1 MENLLKISDLE
12 AYQKAILGN
21 RVMIVFSTT
30 WCPDCHFLK
39 TFIDDLVK
47 NNSEWT
53 FYYIDRDE
61 MVDLCIDLEIM
72 GIPSFIAYHQGKEVS
87 RLVNKLRKTQ
97 DEIQAFID
105 AIVIE

>member
-1 MENLLKISDLE
+1 MDNLKQIHDLKSYEE
-12 AYQKAILGN
+12 AIQGHAML
-21 RVMIVFSTT
+21 VFSTT

-47 NNSEWT
+47 DNSNWT

-61 MVDLCIDLEIM
+61 LTDLCIDLEIM
-72 GIPSFIAYHQGKEVS
+72 GIPSFVAYNQGQEVG

-97 DEIQAFID
+97 AEIQSFID
-105 AIVIE
+105 SLR

>member
-1 MENLLKISDLE
+1 MDQLDKITTLE
-12 AYQKAILGN
+12 AFQQAIQGHS
-21 RVMIVFSTT
+21 MIVFSTT

-39 TFIDDLVK
+39 TFIDDLVAH
-47 NNSEWT
+47 NQDWH

-72 GIPSFIAYHQGKEVS
+72 GIPSFIAYHEGKEVG

-97 DEIQAFID
+97 EEIQTFID
-105 AIVIE
+105 GLQ

>member
-1 MENLLKISDLE
+1 MDNLIKINSLE
-12 AYQKAILGN
+12 KYEEAIQGHSIL
-21 RVMIVFSTT
+21 VFSTT

-39 TFIDDLVK
+39 TYIDSLISSNPD
-47 NNSEWT
+47 WT

-72 GIPSFIAYHQGKEVS
+72 GIPSFIAYNHGKELS

-97 DEIQAFID
+97 EEVQAFID
-105 AIVIE
+105 VIE

>member
-1 MENLLKISDLE
+1 MDHLVQIHDLS
-12 AYQKAILGN
+12 AYEKAIQGHAML
-21 RVMIVFSTT
+21 VFSTT

-47 NNSEWT
+47 DNPEWT

-61 MVDLCIDLEIM
+61 LTDLCIDLQIM
-72 GIPSFIAYHQGKEVS
+72 GIPSFIAYNQGKEVG

-97 DEIQAFID
+97 VEIQNFID
-105 AIVIE
+105 SLR

>member
-1 MENLLKISDLE
+1 MDNLFEITSLE
-12 AYQKAILGN
+12 EYEKAIQKHSIL
-21 RVMIVFSTT
+21 VFSTT

-47 NNSEWT
+47 NNPQWI
-53 FYYIDRDE
+53 FYYIDRDK

-72 GIPSFIAYHQGKEVS
+72 GIPSFIAYNKGKELS

-97 DEIQAFID
+97 DEIQLFID
-105 AIVIE
+105 AIDEC

>member
-1 MENLLKISDLE
+1 MNNLLKITDLKSYQE
-12 AYQKAILGN
+12 AIQGQS
-21 RVMIVFSTT
+21 MMVFSTT

-47 NNSEWT
+47 NNPQWT

-72 GIPSFIAYHQGKEVS
+72 GIPSFVAYKQGKEVS
-87 RLVNKLRKTQ
+87 RYVDKNRKTQ
-97 DEIQAFID
+97 EQIQNFID
-105 AIVIE
+105 AIA